1 MKIYPMTN
9 ITIIAVNMLKI
20 LAFTLACTF
29 IVPEVFIHFFCNFCL
44 RAIILLKKCVYL
56 HKIRVDET
64 VCYMSIVFVYS
75 CADVPAGFML
85 VSLYIYEYYLFY
97 PHPASGF
104 FFRFLRVFF
113 CFCAFCP
120 LSWTFCT
127 KDLACF
133 SCIFS

>member
-75 CADVPAGFML
+75 CVELEHNG
-85 VSLYIYEYYLFY
+85 ELFW
-97 PHPASGF
+97 PGEF
-104 FFRFLRVFF
+104 GCRKEDCL
-113 CFCAFCP
+113 
-120 LSWTFCT
+120 
-127 KDLACF
+127 
-133 SCIFS
+133 

>member
-44 RAIILLKKCVYL
+44 RAIILLKQCVYL

-75 CADVPAGFML
+75 CVELEHNG
-85 VSLYIYEYYLFY
+85 ELFW
-97 PHPASGF
+97 PGEF
-104 FFRFLRVFF
+104 GCR
-113 CFCAFCP
+113 
-120 LSWTFCT
+120 
-127 KDLACF
+127 KDDWL
-133 SCIFS
+133 